1 MEGWCPKDNRAAA
14 AGVAEIILYFN
25 VGLKPHA
32 QVKEEMARF
41 MAEIA
46 PHFAG

>member
-1 MEGWCPKDNRAAA
+1 
-14 AGVAEIILYFN
+14 

-41 MAEIA
+41 MDEVA
-46 PHFAG
+46 PNFEGAHKAMAAS